1 MAILPTSMKHIT
13 SRDSSRLM
21 IGGRTKD
28 DDDDDVN
35 ESLMLM

>member
-21 IGGRTKD
+21 IGGRTKN
-28 DDDDDVN
+28 DDDDVD